1 TVGMEG
7 LKLNASLGVPI
18 YRQVMDGIREMIAAG
33 VLKPGDRLPSIREL
47 AGAMRINPSSAVK
60 AYNELKHAGVIVLDQ
75 GRGTFVAERPGLVAE
90 NREALL
96 RADLEALLV
105 RARARGFSEQQV
117 ARALKAMVAE
127 RKDGS

>member
-1 TVGMEG
+1 MEG

-47 AGAMRINPSSAVK
+47 AGGMRINPSSAVK

>member
-1 TVGMEG
+1 MEG